1 MAQAVRNHMTTNIVN
16 APSSGINNGRP
27 LTAEYLRDLIVVL
40 TQKEVRVRY
49 RNTWLGYAWS
59 LLYPLTFALVY
70 YMVFGVIMQVP
81 INNYALFLIVGL
93 FPWQWVSHS
102 LSTAPNIFLVN
113 ATLIKKV
120 KFPWNMLVV
129 SAVMNFGVQFLL
141 SLPVVVGVALW
152 YGVSLSFWPTVGI
165 LPLVAIQFGTLYGM
179 SLVIACMNLFF
190 RDLDRLVSVGV
201 AFLFFLTPIAYS
213 VRMVPSQYESL
224 LYLNPLASIMLCWQQ
239 IFLMG
244 ELAWMSVFHA
254 AIVSVISVAIGTIVY
269 GRLSRRFAE
278 VI

>member
-1 MAQAVRNHMTTNIVN
+1 MGANILN
-16 APSSGINNGRP
+16 AFSSSINDGRP
-27 LTAEYLRDLIVVL
+27 LTAEYLKDLIVVL

-59 LLYPLTFALVY
+59 LLYPLAFALVY
-70 YMVFGVIMQVP
+70 YTVFGIIMRVP
-81 INNYALFLIVGL
+81 IDNYALFLIVGL

-141 SLPVVVGVALW
+141 SIPVVVGLAMW
-152 YGVSLSFWPTVGI
+152 YGVSISFWSTIGI
-165 LPLVAIQFGTLYGM
+165 LPLAAIQFGTLYGM
-179 SLVIACMNLFF
+179 ALVIACINLFF

-213 VRMVPSQYESL
+213 VRMVPSEYESF

-244 ELAWMSVFHA
+244 ELAWVSVCHA
-254 AIVSVISVAIGTIVY
+254 AIVSLISVAFGTIVY
-269 GRLSRRFAE
+269 SRLSPRFAE

>member
-1 MAQAVRNHMTTNIVN
+1 MIGKVNKMAATSYAVSEGRALTT
-16 APSSGINNGRP
+16 
-27 LTAEYLRDLIVVL
+27 EYLRDLIVVL

-59 LLYPLTFALVY
+59 LLYPMTFAVVY
-70 YMVFGVIMQVP
+70 YIVFGVIMRVP
-81 INNYALFLIVGL
+81 IENYALFLLAGL

-102 LSTAPNIFLVN
+102 LSTAPNVFLVN

-120 KFPWNMLVV
+120 KFPWSMLVA
-129 SAVMNFGVQFLL
+129 SSVMNFGVQFML
-141 SLPVVVGVALW
+141 SIPVVIGIALW
-152 YGVSLSFWPTVGI
+152 YGIVPSFWTLLEI
-165 LPLVAIQFGTLYGM
+165 LPIATIQFGTLYGL
-179 SLVIACMNLFF
+179 SLAIACLNLFF

-213 VRMVPSQYESL
+213 TRMVPHKYETL

-239 IFLMG
+239 IFLVG
-244 ELAWMSVFHA
+244 EVAWIPILHA
-254 AIVSVISVAIGTIVY
+254 AAISLVALAFGTLVY
-269 GRLSRRFAE
+269 KRLSPRFAE